1 MNTTTE
7 EILRKMRTKDF
18 AVRVLSMVEKVA
30 GHHFYSLHHLG
41 GANTVRE
48 WGELAEDD
56 PSQRTSQTTV
66 RICHDFEYAIAKV
79 LKDQY
84 GYNIVPKSG
93 THDISGNF
101 DVAVKSGETVL
112 AFEVKTTQAKDWTG
126 STHTHNC
133 GKVPFYV
140 LIQYD
145 LDPDIQLGKNA
156 LHGLFKACHFS
167 VTSPLDNGDAIIVW
181 NGEATNSNSRT
192 TGKIKKGDAGKYQP
206 MICLGH
212 TSIAR
217 SRKWTK
223 IVKEDM
229 SPYRSAKTRRLLTP
243 KRR

>member
-101 DVAVKSGETVL
+101 DVAVKSGETGL

-145 LDPDIQLGKNA
+145 LDLDIQLGKNA

-229 SPYRSAKTRRLLTP
+229 SPYRSTKTKRLLTP

>member
-145 LDPDIQLGKNA
+145 LDLDIQLGKNA

>member
-41 GANTVRE
+41 GATTIRE

-84 GYNIVPKSG
+84 GYDIVPKSG

-145 LDPDIQLGKNA
+145 LDLDIQLGKNA

-229 SPYRSAKTRRLLTP
+229 SPYRSTKTRRLLTP